1 MTHRERF
8 NTYRAYLNAINE
20 FHNIPVV
27 ISEYGV
33 TTGRGRAQKDENTGR
48 DQGYVTEQEHGQY
61 LIECYEDI
69 MDSGC
74 AGSLIFSWQ
83 DEWFKRT
90 WNTMHSVDLDNT
102 PYWSDYQTNE
112 QFFGLLTF
120 DPGEEESVCYVGR
133 RRIGM
138 DGGRHCFG
146 IRKRKSFNE
155 IR

>member
-1 MTHRERF
+1 NALATYEHRIDLMDAVDINDYLTDADYYDSQGRF

-33 TTGRGRAQKDENTGR
+33 TTGSGRAQKDENTGR
-48 DQGYVTEQEHGQY
+48 DQGYVNEKEHGQY

-74 AGSLIFSWQ
+74 ARSLIFSWQ

-90 WNTMHSVDLDNT
+90 WNTMHYVDLDNT

-120 DPGEEESVCYVGR
+120 DPGEEE
-133 RRIGM
+133 
-138 DGGRHCFG
+138 
-146 IRKRKSFNE
+146 
-155 IR
+155 